1 MKILVL
7 GGTRFFGRRLV
18 HMLIEDGHDVTI
30 ATRGLAQ
37 DDFGSSVKRVIVQ
50 RTSPDSMK
58 EKLHGKSWDIVYDSL
73 AYCSNDVKYA
83 LDVLECGRYIMTS
96 TGAVYHRLH
105 PNIYEEE
112 FNPLEKELVWCG
124 RLDYDYGEIKRHAEC
139 AMFQKYSHV
148 NAVAVRLP
156 IVIGNDDYTGRL
168 KFYVDHILEGK
179 PMSIDKMDAWHSLVD
194 AGEAADF
201 MRFLGNSDIKG
212 PVNGCSG
219 DSVKIADIINY
230 VKLKSGKESVL
241 TKDGDNAPYNG
252 YENYSLNTDRAES
265 AGFRFKSINSFIY
278 GILDEY
284 MNC

>member
-37 DDFGSSVKRVIVQ
+37 DDFGSSVKRIIVQ

-105 PNIYEEE
+105 PNI
-112 FNPLEKELVWCG
+112 
-124 RLDYDYGEIKRHAEC
+124 
-139 AMFQKYSHV
+139 
-148 NAVAVRLP
+148 
-156 IVIGNDDYTGRL
+156 
-168 KFYVDHILEGK
+168 
-179 PMSIDKMDAWHSLVD
+179 
-194 AGEAADF
+194 
-201 MRFLGNSDIKG
+201 
-212 PVNGCSG
+212 
-219 DSVKIADIINY
+219 
-230 VKLKSGKESVL
+230 
-241 TKDGDNAPYNG
+241 
-252 YENYSLNTDRAES
+252 
-265 AGFRFKSINSFIY
+265 
-278 GILDEY
+278 
-284 MNC
+284 